1 MLGCYEAIVK
11 RLEVREFSSKPVEKS
26 LMLKVLEAGRSS
38 PSSMNR
44 QPWHFILVD
53 DRRLLAELSEA
64 AYTGRYV
71 KDAAFAILVYID
83 SNARRCEMDGG
94 RAIQTMVLAAWML
107 GLGSCVVTGVDRDR
121 VGRLVGAPEGMHL
134 LAILPFGYPKRM
146 LKGVKKRKPLGEVA
160 SYNSYGRRLET

>member
-83 SNARRCEMDGG
+83 SSARRGEMDGG

-121 VGRLVGAPEGMHL
+121 VDRLVGAPEGMHL
-134 LAILPFGYPKRM
+134 LAILPFGYPKRRP
-146 LKGVKKRKPLGEVA
+146 KGVKKRKPLGEVA